1 MSSLNNTVIILLNK
15 KKTSAPVKVR
25 MT

>member
-15 KKTSAPVKVR
+15 KKHQHQ
-25 MT
+25 